1 MHTILGAGGPISN
14 ALTKELEAQGFPVRL
29 VSRRKVE
36 TRTPATTWV
45 GADLKDEKALVA
57 AVTGA
62 SVIYMCAGLQYNKKV
77 WAVEWPLIIRNVVK
91 AAQATGA
98 RLIFFDN
105 VYMYGHVQGPMTE
118 ETPYRPGSV
127 KGAIRTDVAKY
138 VMGEVAKG
146 TLRASIARAAD
157 FYGAETKNSFFDML
171 VLDKYAKGQKAM
183 WMGDPNSLH
192 SFTYVP
198 DAAKALYLLGAHPE
212 TDGQVWHMPTAPA
225 LKGTEFL
232 ALAADVL
239 HTKPRYT
246 RLSKR
251 ALQLIGLFNKPVG
264 ETVELYYQYQYDYI
278 FNSKKIE
285 DYFGI
290 QPTSYREGI
299 AASAALAHSQPLKG
313 KAKLQ
318 GLPQMSTAEVQ

>member
-14 ALTKELEAQGFPVRL
+14 ALTKELEAQGLPVRL
-29 VSRRKVE
+29 ISRRKVE
-36 TRTPATTWV
+36 THIPTTTWV
-45 GADLKDEKALVA
+45 GADLKDEKTLLDAIK
-57 AVTGA
+57 GA
-62 SVIYMCAGLQYNKKV
+62 TVIYMCAGLQYDKKV

-118 ETPYRPGSV
+118 QTPYNPSSV
-127 KGAIRTDVAKY
+127 KGKIRAEVANY
-138 VMGEVAKG
+138 LMGEVKKG
-146 TLRASIARAAD
+146 TIRASIARAAD

-171 VLDKYAKGQKAM
+171 VLDKFSKGQKAM

-198 DAAKALYLLGAHPE
+198 DAAKALYLLGTHPD

-239 HTKPRYT
+239 NTKPRYT
-246 RLSKR
+246 RLSKL
-251 ALQLIGLFNKPVG
+251 ALQLIGLFNKPVS

-278 FNSKKIE
+278 FSSKKIE

-299 AASAALAHSQPLKG
+299 SAFVHPRL
-313 KAKLQ
+313 
-318 GLPQMSTAEVQ
+318 